1 MAICPTIG
9 IICFIGLYVY
19 STRLYPG
26 GSQEN
31 LNSIGFDWINNYWC
45 NLMNVAGMNGQ
56 PNAARPFSITA
67 MVILCFSLTLFFVQ
81 FANQIAQN
89 KFWKF
94 VITFLGSLAMLCS
107 VFIFTEYHD
116 LMIVLA
122 SIFGAFVVLGIIWEV
137 FRSGL
142 IFIKYGGII
151 CVLFLA
157 INNLIYFTEKGIS
170 ALALIQKVTF
180 GCVLLWVVCLNII
193 MVKYRK
199 KKTSIKFHKII

>member
-1 MAICPTIG
+1 
-9 IICFIGLYVY
+9 
-19 STRLYPG
+19 
-26 GSQEN
+26 
-31 LNSIGFDWINNYWC
+31 
-45 NLMNVAGMNGQ
+45 MNITGMNGQ
-56 PNAARPFSITA
+56 PNTARPFAITA
-67 MVILCFSLTLFFVQ
+67 MVVLCLSLTLFFVQ

-94 VITFLGSLAMLCS
+94 VITFFGSLTMLFS

-116 LMIVLA
+116 LMIILS

-137 FRSGL
+137 FKSGL

-151 CVLFLA
+151 CVLLLA

-180 GCVLLWVVCLNII
+180 GFVLLWVICLNII
-193 MVKYRK
+193 IVEYRK
-199 KKTSIKFHKII
+199 KKTSIKIS